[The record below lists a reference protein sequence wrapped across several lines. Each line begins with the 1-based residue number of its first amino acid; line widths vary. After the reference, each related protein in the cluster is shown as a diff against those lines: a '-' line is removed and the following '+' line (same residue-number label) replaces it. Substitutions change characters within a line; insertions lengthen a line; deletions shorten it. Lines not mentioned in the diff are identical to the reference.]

1 MGTVCVRLF
10 ANLRERAGRD
20 RAILEFSDRP
30 SVKEV
35 LEKVLVEIPSLEG
48 TVFKNGKFDE
58 SYKVMS
64 GKEIVSPVD
73 FGKKLSDGTV
83 AILPPVSGG

>member
-10 ANLRERAGRD
+10 ADLRERAGRD

-30 SVKEV
+30 SIKEV

-48 TVFKNGKFDE
+48 AVFKNGKFDE

-64 GKEIVSPVD
+64 GKELVPPAD